1 MKRMKLTKV
10 LLSSVA
16 VFLFAWALN
25 SHGSSA
31 QSKRKPTQLP
41 PLPSKEKSF
50 PAALAPVV
58 EAEHAFA
65 RQSIDRGMK
74 PAFLAYAAPEG
85 VIINQNGPVNAVE
98 SWSKRDPAP
107 TGLLTW
113 WPTYADV
120 SRAGDMG
127 WTTGPYEFREKPTD
141 RKPADTGHFF
151 TVWRK
156 QPDGSWKFA
165 LDFGNRHPAP
175 AVTETVLKYPASL
188 RKKVSPAAPSPVGVE
203 AARESLVGAE
213 RTLSEVSA
221 SEGFRT
227 PLLAHADES
236 LRLYR
241 QGTYPVVGKEYVARA
256 IKVFNEYLT
265 WKPLKVDVAAS
276 GDLGYAYGSFE
287 LRTKQTDEK
296 PAELGHFARV
306 WKRDP
311 GGAWRIVFHA
321 VTPAQ

>member
-1 MKRMKLTKV
+1 MKMKV

-16 VFLFAWALN
+16 VLLVACALN
-25 SHGSSA
+25 SRGSSA

-41 PLPSKEKSF
+41 PLPVREKRF

-65 RQSIDRGMK
+65 QLSIDQGMK
-74 PAFLAYAAPEG
+74 PAFLAYAAPDG
-85 VIINQNGPVNAVE
+85 VIFNRSGPVNAIE

-107 TGLLTW
+107 AGLLTW

-127 WTTGPYEFREKPTD
+127 WTTGPYEFREKPSD
-141 RKPADTGHFF
+141 EKPADTGHFF
-151 TVWRK
+151 TVWRR
-156 QPDGSWKFA
+156 QPDGSWKFV
-165 LDFGNRHPAP
+165 LDLGTRHPAP
-175 AVTETVLKYPASL
+175 FVTETVLAYPATL
-188 RKKVSPAAPSPVGVE
+188 RKNVGPNAPQPADAE
-203 AARESLVGAE
+203 AARQSLAEAE
-213 RTLSEVSA
+213 RALSEASA

-241 QGTYPVVGKEYVARA
+241 QGTYPVVGRESVAKA
-256 IKVFNEYLT
+256 IKVLGELIT

-276 GDLGYAYGSFE
+276 GDLGYAYGSYE
-287 LRTKQTDEK
+287 YRTKRTDEK
-296 PAELGHFARV
+296 PAEQGHYARV

-311 GGAWRIVFHA
+311 GGPWRIVFHV